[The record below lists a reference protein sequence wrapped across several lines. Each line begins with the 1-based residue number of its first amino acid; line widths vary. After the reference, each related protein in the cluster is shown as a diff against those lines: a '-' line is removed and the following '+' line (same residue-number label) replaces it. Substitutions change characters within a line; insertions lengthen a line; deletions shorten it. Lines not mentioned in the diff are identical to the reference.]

1 MHGQRSLAGYSLWG
15 CSWAHTAGED
25 HLEMDKSKLSEGE
38 DMGMKKKGMIGSWKA
53 LDTLQNSLDFILQV
67 TIIEE
72 YLS

>member
-1 MHGQRSLAGYSLWG
+1 M
-15 CSWAHTAGED
+15 
-25 HLEMDKSKLSEGE
+25 EMDKSKLSEGE

>member
-1 MHGQRSLAGYSLWG
+1 
-15 CSWAHTAGED
+15 
-25 HLEMDKSKLSEGE
+25 MDKSKLSEGE

-72 YLS
+72 YLSQEMRLLNMFSERYHFGDLLFIGRTV